1 MNIRVLSRND
11 IESVLNISEVI
22 SAVENVYRQKS
33 KEMAETW
40 PTIFYDFKPGKAD
53 MDIKSGYIKGIE
65 IFGSKTV
72 TWFGENEEKNLPTL
86 NGVIT
91 VFDAT
96 TGMPQ
101 GVLEGAY
108 ITGIRTGAAGAIGAK
123 YLARPDSESLMVLG
137 AGNQAAF
144 QIAATLTL
152 LPKIK
157 RVRIIDVMSPD
168 NARKFADNIAGR
180 LSSQFG
186 INAASVEFE
195 ASELKEAVSQS
206 DIIITV
212 TPSREPVIRKE
223 WVKPGTHFSCIGA
236 DMAGKEEIDPEI
248 FRNARIFA
256 DDTPH
261 CLEVGELEIPFK
273 NGIVTEADVAGEI
286 GDILTGKIPGR
297 TADDQITIFD
307 ATGMAMLD
315 LATAKLA
322 LDSADKNNMGVSAPL
337 N

>member
-1 MNIRVLSRND
+1 MDIKILSKRD

-22 SAVENVYRQKS
+22 SAVENVYSQKT
-33 KEMAETW
+33 KGAAESW
-40 PTIFYDFKPGKAD
+40 PTLFYDFKTGKAD
-53 MDIKSGYIKGIE
+53 MDIKSGYIRGIE

-72 TWFGENEEKNLPTL
+72 SWFGENEGKNLPTL

-96 TGMPQ
+96 TGLPL

-108 ITGIRTGAAGAIGAK
+108 ITGMRTGAAGAIGAK
-123 YLARPDSESLMVLG
+123 CLARPDSENLMLLG
-137 AGNQAAF
+137 AGNQAVF

-152 LPKIK
+152 LPQIK
-157 RVRIIDVMSPD
+157 RVRIVDVMSFD
-168 NARKFADNIAGR
+168 NAKEFADNITGR

-186 INAASVEFE
+186 IDASSVFFE
-195 ASELKEAVSQS
+195 ASELKEAVSAS

-212 TPSREPVIRKE
+212 TPSHEPVIHKE
-223 WVKPGTHFSCIGA
+223 WVRPGTHFSCIGA
-236 DMAGKEEIDPEI
+236 DMAGKEEIDAEI

-256 DDTPH
+256 DDIKH
-261 CLEVGELEIPFK
+261 CIEVGEMEIPFK
-273 NGIVTEADVAGEI
+273 KGIITESHIAGEI
-286 GDILTGKIPGR
+286 GDILSGKAQGR
-297 TADDQITIFD
+297 TSEDQITIYD

-322 LDSADKNNMGVSAPL
+322 LDSAGKRNMGVSAPL
-337 N
+337 Y